1 MYTSLILLPLLTLLS
16 SLGELCQ
23 GLYGFVTDL
32 IGQLLGMQE
41 TEDSLEAWIINCTLP
56 QQSDLGK
63 GNEGSLNET
72 TNGLKIRLP
81 TSSVVVVS
89 LQTNTSSWVGRGRA
103 TSSLSMYMASAVL
116 NTFSASDKQSI
127 KLLQGFIGLIFFL

>member
-1 MYTSLILLPLLTLLS
+1 MSGREKKWKKRMYTSLILLPLLTLLS

-41 TEDSLEAWIINCTLP
+41 TEDSLEAWVINCTLP

-63 GNEGSLNET
+63 GNEGSLVYE
-72 TNGLKIRLP
+72 
-81 TSSVVVVS
+81 
-89 LQTNTSSWVGRGRA
+89 
-103 TSSLSMYMASAVL
+103 
-116 NTFSASDKQSI
+116 
-127 KLLQGFIGLIFFL
+127 

>member
-1 MYTSLILLPLLTLLS
+1 
-16 SLGELCQ
+16 
-23 GLYGFVTDL
+23 
-32 IGQLLGMQE
+32 MQE
-41 TEDSLEAWIINCTLP
+41 TEDSLEAWVINCTLP

-63 GNEGSLNET
+63 GNEGSQT

-116 NTFSASDKQSI
+116 NTFSASDRQSI